1 MTEDNTARLSA
12 PEAIRYATMIVRDV
26 LSSTTE
32 EEDIANVREESLVNL
47 SALLEAHIGERAST
61 AFVEPPGSSA
71 AGDLLQVLATLQTL
85 FVEGNDDANEALAN
99 TSVLQHIGWDLYKQL
114 VPLVAMGGEVATHS
128 IALLERVMAVC
139 SPKEMFIVLAE
150 QLEAWDGSLPN
161 ASYVAQVL
169 LTHFAK
175 GALYRSILL
184 TDPRSPL
191 QPSREYDPLDGPSS
205 SPRPTLPCRPCSAR
219 SRSAWPESGPPRRT
233 SGSRSRRSSGDTGLF
248 PRRRARASNRSSSR
262 RGTLLFIYLFIYCL
276 CFAHTAR

>member
-175 GALYRSILL
+175 GAL
-184 TDPRSPL
+184 
-191 QPSREYDPLDGPSS
+191 
-205 SPRPTLPCRPCSAR
+205 
-219 SRSAWPESGPPRRT
+219 
-233 SGSRSRRSSGDTGLF
+233 
-248 PRRRARASNRSSSR
+248 
-262 RGTLLFIYLFIYCL
+262 
-276 CFAHTAR
+276 